1 MERGGCTSE
10 IAGSMSPTR
19 AGKEGDSRVWDE
31 AQSGGGGV
39 SESRIGWVERSLGGP
54 RGWGGSSGA
63 GLHTAQEAAGF
74 WGRSE
79 SERGCWR
86 PGVCGK
92 P

>member
-54 RGWGGSSGA
+54 RGWGGE
-63 GLHTAQEAAGF
+63 LR
-74 WGRSE
+74 GRPARRQGGS
-79 SERGCWR
+79 WI
-86 PGVCGK
+86 PGKV
-92 P
+92 